1 MIRMVGAVL
10 VAFGAAWIGL
20 GAAAELG
27 KQVRRLEALSAG
39 LELLERELWERGSP
53 LPQVME
59 ALSSRTDEPAR
70 TLFARCA
77 RACTQL
83 ELEPFS
89 DAWRRLV
96 GELEKLTPEG
106 RAALLPLGEVLGR
119 YEARGQREAIA
130 QARSALERERARA
143 EGEKLRMGRVY
154 QALGLSGGAF
164 LVILLL

>member
-39 LELLERELWERGSP
+39 LELLE
-53 LPQVME
+53 
-59 ALSSRTDEPAR
+59 
-70 TLFARCA
+70 
-77 RACTQL
+77 
-83 ELEPFS
+83 LEPFS
-89 DAWRRLV
+89 VAWRRLV